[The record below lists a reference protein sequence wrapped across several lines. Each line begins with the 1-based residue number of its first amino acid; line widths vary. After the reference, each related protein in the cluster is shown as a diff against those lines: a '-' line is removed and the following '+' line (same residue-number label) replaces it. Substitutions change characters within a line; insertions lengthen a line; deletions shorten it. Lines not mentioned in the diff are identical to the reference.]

1 MGGQTLVQKY
11 DSVEEIMLMGNDLKA
26 NLRRL
31 DAKAII
37 DMKGEVTS
45 LADQTLNVL
54 VNSAVVE
61 GVKHVVFNFT
71 DVSYINSSGIAV
83 LIGIV
88 TSLASRGVAFNVY
101 GLTPHFKK
109 IFRMIG
115 LTQYV
120 KVLGSEAD
128 ALAAF

>member
-1 MGGQTLVQKY
+1 MADDVKASVRKR
-11 DSVEEIMLMGNDLKA
+11 DSV
-26 NLRRL
+26 
-31 DAKAII
+31 AII

-45 LADQTLNVL
+45 FADAILNSL
-54 VNSAVVE
+54 VKTTVE
-61 GVKHVVFNFT
+61 EGFQHIAFNFA

-83 LIGIV
+83 LIGLV
-88 TSLASRGVAFNVY
+88 TSLASKGVLFNVY

-120 KVLGSEAD
+120 SVSASEED
-128 ALAAF
+128 AIATFL

>member
-1 MGGQTLVQKY
+1 MSDDVKV
-11 DSVEEIMLMGNDLKA
+11 SVRKRDKV
-26 NLRRL
+26 
-31 DAKAII
+31 AII

-45 LADQTLNVL
+45 FADASINTL
-54 VNSAVVE
+54 VNTTVAE
-61 GVKHVVFNFT
+61 GFKKIIFNFT

-88 TSLASRGVAFNVY
+88 TTLAKKGITFRVY

-120 KVLGSEAD
+120 KVLSSEED
-128 ALAAF
+128 AIAAF

>member
-1 MGGQTLVQKY
+1 
-11 DSVEEIMLMGNDLKA
+11 MGNDLKT
-26 NLRRL
+26 NIRKREMI
-31 DAKAII
+31 AII
-37 DMKGEVTS
+37 DIKGEVTS
-45 LADQTLNVL
+45 FADEVLNVL
-54 VNSAVVE
+54 TNGIVAE
-61 GVKHVVFNFT
+61 GFQKIVFNFT

-83 LIGIV
+83 MIGIV
-88 TSLASRGVAFNVY
+88 TSLANKGILFKVY

-120 KVLGSEAD
+120 SVLNTEED

>member
-1 MGGQTLVQKY
+1 MA
-11 DSVEEIMLMGNDLKA
+11 ENLKT
-26 NLRRL
+26 NLRRQ
-31 DAKAII
+31 DNAAII

-45 LADQTLNVL
+45 YADEMLNGL
-54 VNSAVVE
+54 VSSSIQE
-61 GVKHVVFNFT
+61 GTQKIVFNFT
-71 DVSYINSSGIAV
+71 DVSYINSSGIAI

-88 TSLASRGVAFNVY
+88 TSPANAGMIFRVY

-120 KVLGSEAD
+120 TVVGTEEEALMS
-128 ALAAF
+128 A

>member
-1 MGGQTLVQKY
+1 MADDVK
-11 DSVEEIMLMGNDLKA
+11 VMVRK
-26 NLRRL
+26 R
-31 DAKAII
+31 DAVAIL

-45 LADQTLNVL
+45 FADATLNSL
-54 VNSAVVE
+54 VKSTVE
-61 GVKHVVFNFT
+61 EGIQCVIFNFS

-88 TSLASRGVAFNVY
+88 TGFTNKGVTFNVY
-101 GLTPHFKK
+101 GLTSHFKK

-120 KVLGSEAD
+120 KVFGSENEAVG
-128 ALAAF
+128 ACS

>member
-1 MGGQTLVQKY
+1 MVDDVKASVRKRDLV
-11 DSVEEIMLMGNDLKA
+11 
-26 NLRRL
+26 
-31 DAKAII
+31 AII

-45 LADQTLNVL
+45 FADETINSL
-54 VNSAVVE
+54 VNATVEE
-61 GVKHVVFNFT
+61 GVQRIIFNFT
-71 DVSYINSSGIAV
+71 DVSYINSSGIAI

-88 TSLASRGVAFNVY
+88 TGLASKGISFRVY

-120 KVLGSEAD
+120 KVLSSEED
-128 ALAAF
+128 AIAAF

>member
-1 MGGQTLVQKY
+1 MAEGVMVTVRKR
-11 DSVEEIMLMGNDLKA
+11 DDV
-26 NLRRL
+26 
-31 DAKAII
+31 AIL

-45 LADQTLNVL
+45 FADDTLNSL
-54 VNSAVVE
+54 VKTTVE
-61 GVKHVVFNFT
+61 EGIQRVAFNFS

-88 TSLASRGVAFNVY
+88 TGFTNKGVSFNVY
-101 GLTPHFKK
+101 GLSSHFKK

-120 KVLGSEAD
+120 NVFGSEDEAVTS
-128 ALAAF
+128 FS

>member
-1 MGGQTLVQKY
+1 MANDVVMTVRER
-11 DSVEEIMLMGNDLKA
+11 DDVAIM
-26 NLRRL
+26 
-31 DAKAII
+31 

-45 LADQTLNVL
+45 FADETLNTL
-54 VNSAVVE
+54 VKSAVNN
-61 GVKHVVFNFT
+61 GKDRIVFNFS

-88 TSLASRGVAFNVY
+88 TGFTSKGVAFHVY
-101 GLTPHFKK
+101 GLTSHFKK

-120 KVLGSEAD
+120 KVLGSEDEAIQ
-128 ALAAF
+128 AFS

>member
-1 MGGQTLVQKY
+1 MRDDVKA
-11 DSVEEIMLMGNDLKA
+11 SVRKRDTV
-26 NLRRL
+26 
-31 DAKAII
+31 AII

-45 LADQTLNVL
+45 FADETINSL
-54 VNSAVVE
+54 VNTTIEE
-61 GVKHVVFNFT
+61 GFQKIVFNFT
-71 DVSYINSSGIAV
+71 NVSYINSSGIAV

-88 TSLASRGVAFNVY
+88 TSLANKGIASQVY

-120 KVLGSEAD
+120 NVLSSEED

>member
-1 MGGQTLVQKY
+1 MHNG
-11 DSVEEIMLMGNDLKA
+11 IKA
-26 NLRRL
+26 NVRKQ
-31 DAKAII
+31 DSIAII

-45 LADQTLNVL
+45 FADETINSL
-54 VNSAVVE
+54 VNATVE
-61 GVKHVVFNFT
+61 EGFQKIVFNFT
-71 DVSYINSSGIAV
+71 DVSYINSSGIAI

-88 TSLASRGVAFNVY
+88 TGLTNKGVSFKVY

-120 KVLGSEAD
+120 NVLASEKD
-128 ALAAF
+128 AIAAF

>member
-1 MGGQTLVQKY
+1 MSENLKVGVRKF
-11 DSVEEIMLMGNDLKA
+11 DSI
-26 NLRRL
+26 
-31 DAKAII
+31 AII
-37 DMKGEVTS
+37 DMKGEVSSFADAAINS
-45 LADQTLNVL
+45 LVQAT
-54 VNSAVVE
+54 VNE
-61 GVKHVVFNFT
+61 GVQQIAMNFT
-71 DVSYINSSGIAV
+71 DVGYINSSGIAI

-88 TSLASRGVAFNVY
+88 TSPVNKDVTFIVY

-120 KVLGSEAD
+120 KVLATEEE

>member
-1 MGGQTLVQKY
+1 MRDDVKASVRKR
-11 DSVEEIMLMGNDLKA
+11 DSV
-26 NLRRL
+26 
-31 DAKAII
+31 AII

-45 LADQTLNVL
+45 FADEMINSL
-54 VNSAVVE
+54 VNDTVE
-61 GVKHVVFNFT
+61 EGFQKIVFNFS

-88 TSLASRGVAFNVY
+88 TGLASRGIAFKVY

-120 KVLGSEAD
+120 KVLGSEED

>member
-1 MGGQTLVQKY
+1 MANDV
-11 DSVEEIMLMGNDLKA
+11 IMAVRKRGNV
-26 NLRRL
+26 
-31 DAKAII
+31 AIM

-45 LADQTLNVL
+45 FADETLNSL
-54 VNSAVVE
+54 VKSAVDE
-61 GVKHVVFNFT
+61 GGQRIVFNFS

-88 TSLASRGVAFNVY
+88 TGFTSKGVAFNVY
-101 GLTPHFKK
+101 GLTSHFKK

-120 KVLGSEAD
+120 NVLSSEEEAVTS
-128 ALAAF
+128 FS

>member
-1 MGGQTLVQKY
+1 MADDVKMVVRKRDG
-11 DSVEEIMLMGNDLKA
+11 A
-26 NLRRL
+26 
-31 DAKAII
+31 AIL

-45 LADQTLNVL
+45 FADEELSSL
-54 VNSAVVE
+54 VKAAVEE
-61 GVKHVVFNFT
+61 GLQYIVFNFS

-88 TSLASRGVAFNVY
+88 TSFTNKGIAFNVY
-101 GLTPHFKK
+101 GLTSHFKK

-120 KVLGSEAD
+120 NVMATEDEAVT
-128 ALAAF
+128 AFS